1 MPELTVVIVQ
11 MMLEFLYKCV
21 KYSHSHF
28 IYLNMLDHK
37 LCYMQLN
44 QYAVSPLVY
53 IT

>member
-1 MPELTVVIVQ
+1 MPELTVIIVP

-21 KYSHSHF
+21 KYLYIHF

-44 QYAVSPLVY
+44 QYAVSLLV
-53 IT
+53 